1 MRLLNSKIT
10 LNRDG
15 RMGNITEIQKLLNE
29 KVGLQAKI
37 NSSAFDGSVEVKT
50 VNEQKYIYVRKRGRK
65 IQIKLYRQVF

>member
-37 NSSAFDGSVEVKT
+37 NSSAFDGSVEEKEVYLC
-50 VNEQKYIYVRKRGRK
+50 QKERPKNTN
-65 IQIKLYRQVF
+65 QII